1 MVGSR
6 QVQLEDRKVLHFTNA
21 VVHETQRLAN
31 ISPTSLP
38 HRTCKDVTFQ
48 GHFIPKVRVSSSGRT
63 GSLRSSLSEPVQSL
77 CSLDRFSSVFNL
89 PMKELKPVWID
100 FEKF

>member
-1 MVGSR
+1 MVGRR

-38 HRTCKDVTFQ
+38 HRTCKDVIFQ
-48 GHFIPKVRVSSSGRT
+48 GYFIPKV
-63 GSLRSSLSEPVQSL
+63 GSAPQAEPGHSDPVSLSQDQFP
-77 CSLDRFSSVFNL
+77 SVFNL
-89 PMKELKPVWID
+89 PMRELKPVWID